1 MRPGSSSPATYLL
14 IAGSLG
20 FPLIRMDPDYYYRF
34 NMIFFVLSIFPMLVM
49 ISATRENA
57 AGGREQTDNAN

>member
-1 MRPGSSSPATYLL
+1 
-14 IAGSLG
+14 
-20 FPLIRMDPDYYYRF
+20 MDPDYYYRF

-49 ISATRENA
+49 TSSTRENA